1 MHQRP
6 PDPGVESSIRRHY
19 LAESIARI
27 DRPVAA
33 IDILICL
40 HPIKIAPR
48 TVPPV
53 RSNGPRLVPYGQLSR
68 SILNHLRTCSG
79 TPQTTIDIALVVAAE
94 HNLETTPKRMQ
105 EPRIVLLKA
114 INHLLKPGWWSAH
127 TQQTFERQGWRP

>member
-1 MHQRP
+1 MLLRFGNAP
-6 PDPGVESSIRRHY
+6 TARTPGVESFRRRHY

-40 HPIKIAPR
+40 HPIKIDPR
-48 TVPPV
+48 TLPPV
-53 RSNGPRLVPYGQLSR
+53 RSNGPRLVPYGQQSR

-79 TPQTTIDIALVVAAE
+79 TPQTTIGIALVVAAE

-114 INHLLKPGWWSAH
+114 INHLLKRVLVGRLHPADS
-127 TQQTFERQGWRP
+127 